1 LADIVLQGEMDS
13 PAFGGLANYLAYLDM
28 VSLDLWRLI
37 RGNKS
42 VE

>member
-1 LADIVLQGEMDS
+1 METS
-13 PAFGGLANYLAYLDM
+13 AFGGLANYLTYLDM
-28 VSLDLWRLI
+28 ISLDLWRLM